1 MNCYLIN
8 ATDLKAYWAHG
19 LLYLAASGE
28 TECPQ
33 NANLSESPATIV
45 PAEYQLTTC
54 DCTAIG
60 SFPFNVHAWFH
71 LGEQPETV
79 TIHTAAGAQKVD
91 VEGFPADLI
100 EDVATPP
107 ALTAKLG
114 ANEVVGISPNSWD
127 VNRAIN
133 DAVTKLQAAY
143 PGNVN
148 ATVTETGVVAAGSP
162 VGIAFLYV
170 KMKQSA
176 VKPAKRKSS

>member
-1 MNCYLIN
+1 MNCYLTN
-8 ATDLKAYWAHG
+8 ATDIKAYWAHG

-33 NANLSESPATIV
+33 HANLSESPATIV
-45 PAEYQLTTC
+45 PPEYQLTTC
-54 DCTAIG
+54 ACEEIG
-60 SFPFNVHAWFH
+60 TFPFNVHAWFH
-71 LGEQPETV
+71 LREQPETV
-79 TIHTAAGAQKVD
+79 TVHTAAGAQKVD
-91 VEGFPADLI
+91 VGVFPANLV
-100 EDVATPP
+100 EDVATPH

-133 DAVTKLQAAY
+133 DAVSKLQAAY

-176 VKPAKRKSS
+176 AKPVRRKS

>member
-8 ATDLKAYWAHG
+8 ATTLKAYWAHG
-19 LLYLAASGE
+19 LLYLTASGD

-33 NANLSESPATIV
+33 YANISQSPATIV

-54 DCTAIG
+54 ACTAIG
-60 SFPFNVHAWFH
+60 SFPFNAHAWFH
-71 LGEQPETV
+71 VGEQPESV
-79 TIHTAAGAQKVD
+79 TIHTAEGPQKVE

-100 EDVATPP
+100 EDVTTSG

-114 ANEVVGISPNSWD
+114 DDEVVGMSPNSWD
-127 VNRAIN
+127 VNRAIT
-133 DAVTKLQAAY
+133 DAVNQLQARF

-170 KMKQSA
+170 RMKQSA
-176 VKPAKRKSS
+176 DKPKRKSS